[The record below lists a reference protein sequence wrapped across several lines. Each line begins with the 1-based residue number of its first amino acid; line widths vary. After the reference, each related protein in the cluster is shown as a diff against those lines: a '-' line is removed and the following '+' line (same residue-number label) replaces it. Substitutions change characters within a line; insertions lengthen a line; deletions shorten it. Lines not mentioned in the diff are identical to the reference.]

1 MYSEDYT
8 SKATWFVAGAAVG
21 ATLALL
27 FAPASGRVTRRQIRR
42 QVEHGTDALAES
54 GHDLVEK
61 GKELFDKGRKMAD
74 DAADLIERGRKMV
87 EG

>member
-1 MYSEDYT
+1 MYSEDNT
-8 SKATWFVAGAAVG
+8 SKAMWFIAGTAVG

-42 QVEHGTDALAES
+42 SVEHGREALAET
-54 GHDLVEK
+54 GQDFVEK
-61 GKELFDKGRKMAD
+61 GKELYERGRKLAD
-74 DAADLIERGRKMV
+74 DAAEMIERGRKMV

>member
-8 SKATWFVAGAAVG
+8 SKATWFIAGTAVG

-42 QVEHGTDALAES
+42 QVEQGTDALSES
-54 GHDLVEK
+54 SHDLLEK
-61 GKELFDKGRKMAD
+61 GKELFDRGRKMAD
-74 DAADLIERGRKMV
+74 DAADMIERGRKMV

>member
-8 SKATWFVAGAAVG
+8 SKATWFIAGTAVG

-27 FAPASGRVTRRQIRR
+27 FAPASGRIVRRQIRR
-42 QVEHGTDALAES
+42 QVEHGTDVLNES
-54 GHDLVEK
+54 SHDLLEK
-61 GKELFDKGRKMAD
+61 GKDLFERGRKMAD
-74 DAADLIERGRKMV
+74 DAAEMIERGRKMV